1 MAPSG
6 ITPVLDSPPATPSE
20 TGGHSS
26 CETHE
31 VKRLKEKGVPIRE
44 MENAFM
50 FSLKE
55 LFDSS
60 IHTSAKGKTQQSPA
74 GDGQGPQ
81 HRLKVMALSRQ
92 EVYFPAE
99 GSIHRRG
106 SQASFLEEEA
116 DTDTEPQKNCFS
128 GPSQQVL
135 YGV

>member
-1 MAPSG
+1 M
-6 ITPVLDSPPATPSE
+6 
-20 TGGHSS
+20 
-26 CETHE
+26 
-31 VKRLKEKGVPIRE
+31 KRLKEKGVPIRE

-60 IHTSAKGKTQQSPA
+60 VHTSAKGKSQQSPA

-99 GSIHRRG
+99 GRIHSRG

-116 DTDTEPQKNCFS
+116 DTDTEPQKKKQKKTVFLGPPSKSCMGSEAFS
-128 GPSQQVL
+128 NSKTTED
-135 YGV
+135 